1 MTRDDDDDDDN
12 DETAVEKFT
21 YTDAGTNAPSKDVD
35 QVCLTRVGDDDVD
48 DETAFEK
55 LTKWTKCTLER
66 CKPGFDNAIIM
77 MTMIT
82 VI

>member
-1 MTRDDDDDDDN
+1 M
-12 DETAVEKFT
+12 T
-21 YTDAGTNAPSKDVD
+21 YTDAGTNAPSKDLD
-35 QVCLTRVGDDDVD
+35 QVCLTRDDDDDVD
-48 DETAFEK
+48 GDETAFEK